1 MAESETSQ
9 DEGDEESALILAA
22 AAGDRRAAGEYFAR
36 TLPRLS
42 AIARRVAG
50 TSHDPGDLLGDALVI
65 ILSKWAQGTGPT
77 DFVPAY
83 IAQTMRN
90 RMKDDFKSPRSKV
103 RYFDEDDDP
112 EARED
117 PRIRRVE
124 IAAELALIRRAMAE
138 LPEDQ
143 QLILTATIV
152 EGLKPSDLQERLA
165 RPMTAIYS
173 LSHRARA
180 NLRRATLR
188 LILEEDANPECY
200 AAAQHLPEQVENSPD
215 DIRGSRFTVHYK
227 TCRRCRRAWAR
238 FGALSTL
245 GLAPLLVIGD
255 LLLGVPAPAQASDD
269 DQNDDDQ
276 TQSDQPGSSQPGS
289 SPSGSQP
296 GFPSSGQASAGPPP
310 APSVAPSA
318 QPAPGSSGANSAP
331 SASPAPAVT
340 RLAVSA
346 AVAASAIGA
355 AILVF
360 LAVAFVTQTFWFTP
374 EPTASL
380 SVQAETP
387 SVSLTRLDV
396 DFDIDGES
404 WTIRTA
410 RLVLSEPAAVQ
421 EAPDGWTCEAL
432 GRVVTCTTA
441 QIDADGGVI
450 TLAHAPS
457 IARLK
462 YDLEIVAVTDSGA
475 TVVGTYGDTVV
486 R

>member
-1 MAESETSQ
+1 MAEPETSH
-9 DEGDEESALILAA
+9 DEGDDESALILAA
-22 AAGDRRAAGEYFAR
+22 AAGDRQAAGEYFAR

-65 ILSKWAQGTGPT
+65 ILSKWADGTGPT

-103 RYFDEDDDP
+103 RYFDDDDDP
-112 EARED
+112 AARED

-124 IAAELALIRRAMAE
+124 IDAELTLIRRAMAE
-138 LPEDQ
+138 LPADQ

-152 EGLKPSDLQERLA
+152 EGIKPGDLQERLE

-173 LSHRARA
+173 LAHRARA

-200 AAAQHLPEQVENSPD
+200 AAAQHLPEHVENSPD
-215 DIRGSRFTVHYK
+215 DIRGSRFTAHYK
-227 TCRRCRRAWAR
+227 TCRRCRRAWGK
-238 FGALSTL
+238 FGALATL

-255 LLLGVPAPAQASDD
+255 LLLGAPAPAQASEDDETDD
-269 DQNDDDQ
+269 DQSQ
-276 TQSDQPGSSQPGS
+276 KDQPGSSQPGS
-289 SPSGSQP
+289 SPSGS
-296 GFPSSGQASAGPPP
+296 SSGQASAGPPAGQP
-310 APSVAPSA
+310 ASPSAASPA
-318 QPAPGSSGANSAP
+318 QPAPGASGANSAP
-331 SASPAPAVT
+331 SASPAPAAT
-340 RLAVSA
+340 RLAVSV
-346 AVAASAIGA
+346 AVAASTIGA

-360 LAVAFVTQTFWFTP
+360 LAVALVTQTFWFTP
-374 EPTASL
+374 KPTASL
-380 SVQAETP
+380 TVLAETP

-410 RLVLSEPAAVQ
+410 RFVLSEPVEVQ
-421 EAPDGWTCEAL
+421 QAPEGWACQADGE
-432 GRVVTCTTA
+432 VVTCSTA
-441 QIDADGGVI
+441 LVDADGGMLV
-450 TLAHAPS
+450 LAHSPS
-457 IARLK
+457 IPRLK
-462 YDLEIVAVTDSGA
+462 YDAEVVAVTDSGA